1 MSFIPAGEIIGK
13 KKHEVR
19 TVVISDD
26 PLLPDGEYSFLDLYC
41 TDKKCDCRKAMFHVL
56 HNGKLVSVVNYG
68 WENEAY
74 YRKWLRCDRDDSMP
88 QEMVGVKVDLMSPD
102 LVSSDGIEAL
112 IRHLMSKE
120 WQAKIKRYYILTRI
134 KVNRSQ
140 KKYGGRRGIFEEE

>member
-56 HNGKLVSVVNYG
+56 YNGKLVSVVNYG

-88 QEMVGVKVDLMSPD
+88 QEMVG
-102 LVSSDGIEAL
+102 GE
-112 IRHLMSKE
+112 
-120 WQAKIKRYYILTRI
+120 
-134 KVNRSQ
+134 
-140 KKYGGRRGIFEEE
+140 GGFNEPGSCFFRWDRGSYPSFNE